1 MYMCI
6 EGVKFVYVYFRVPR
20 GARVTGNGIGKY
32 RHAPEYHAPK
42 IEFPSHFMS
51 LRESWKKWHE
61 SWKYDIQKVVIRESQ
76 GVIQRV

>member
-1 MYMCI
+1 MARKDLKERAAKIKYKR
-6 EGVKFVYVYFRVPR
+6 EDHERVPESDF
-20 GARVTGNGIGKY
+20 T
-32 RHAPEYHAPK
+32 
-42 IEFPSHFMS
+42 SHFMS

>member
-1 MYMCI
+1 MA
-6 EGVKFVYVYFRVPR
+6 EDSPSGERLAGQSGLVFH
-20 GARVTGNGIGKY
+20 IG
-32 RHAPEYHAPK
+32 PES
-42 IEFPSHFMS
+42 PSHFMS

>member
-1 MYMCI
+1 MSRSCSAEMPAA
-6 EGVKFVYVYFRVPR
+6 GSV
-20 GARVTGNGIGKY
+20 GAREVFVLTAE
-32 RHAPEYHAPK
+32 APAPLDTK
-42 IEFPSHFMS
+42 RWASHFMS